1 MLYIN
6 NINLD
11 MQEKPNVLQVIPTL
25 NISGAEQGCFDVA
38 NFLINNKLKSHIA
51 TSAGYRIEQ
60 LENSGTLINKIPVH
74 SKNPIII
81 LINAFRLI
89 KIIKKN
95 EINIIH
101 ARSRAPAWSCY
112 LAAKLANIKF
122 ITTFHG
128 TYNFSNKIKKFYNSI
143 MIRSDYVIAISNF
156 IYSEI
161 RTKYLYTHQNV
172 SVILRG
178 VDINYFNPSLIDHNL
193 LKQQIDQYSL
203 RKNSIKIILPGRVSF
218 WKGHAIA
225 IEAMS
230 YLKEKI
236 NKDFELIFVG
246 PINNDKLKVNLLN
259 KINEFKLQDN
269 IKFVGSS
276 KKMNLIYSLADIVLS
291 CSTDPE
297 AFGRIPVEAQ
307 SMGKIIIAS
316 DHGGHKETVCEGISG
331 FLYDPNQP
339 QDLADAILKVL
350 VSEQYLDKSYQLKRR
365 NLIIENY
372 TVEKM
377 CQQTLEIYNKVL
389 VA

>member
-1 MLYIN
+1 
-6 NINLD
+6 
-11 MQEKPNVLQVIPTL
+11 
-25 NISGAEQGCFDVA
+25 
-38 NFLINNKLKSHIA
+38 
-51 TSAGYRIEQ
+51 
-60 LENSGTLINKIPVH
+60 
-74 SKNPIII
+74 
-81 LINAFRLI
+81 
-89 KIIKKN
+89 
-95 EINIIH
+95 
-101 ARSRAPAWSCY
+101 
-112 LAAKLANIKF
+112 
-122 ITTFHG
+122 
-128 TYNFSNKIKKFYNSI
+128 
-143 MIRSDYVIAISNF
+143 MIRSDYIIAISNF

-161 RTKYLYTHQNV
+161 QTKYLYTHQNV

-193 LKQQIDQYSL
+193 LKKQIDQYSL

-236 NKDFELIFVG
+236 NKDFELVFVG
-246 PINNDKLKVNLLN
+246 PINNDKLKENLLN

>member
-6 NINLD
+6 NTNLD

-60 LENSGTLINKIPVH
+60 LENSGILINKLPVH
-74 SKNPIII
+74 SKNPFII
-81 LINAFRLI
+81 LINAFRLL

-128 TYNFSNKIKKFYNSI
+128 TYNFSNRIKKFYNSI
-143 MIRSDYVIAISNF
+143 MIRSDYIIAISNF

-161 RTKYLYTHQNV
+161 RTKYLFTKENI
-172 SVILRG
+172 SIILRG
-178 VDINYFNPSLIDHNL
+178 VDINYFNPSLIDHYL
-193 LKQQIDQYSL
+193 LKQQMAQYAL
-203 RKNSIKIILPGRVSF
+203 RKNSIKIVLPGRISF

-230 YLKEKI
+230 HLKEKI
-236 NKDFELIFVG
+236 IGDFELIFVG
-246 PINNDKLKVNLLN
+246 PTNNDKLEEKLLK
-259 KINEFKLQDN
+259 KINEFKLENN

-276 KKMNLIYSLADIVLS
+276 KKMNLIYSMADIVLS

-297 AFGRIPVEAQ
+297 AFGRIPIEAQ
-307 SMGKIIIAS
+307 LMGKIIIAS
-316 DHGGHKETVCEGISG
+316 DHGGHKETVCDGVSG
-331 FLYDPNQP
+331 FLYAPYESQE
-339 QDLADAILKVL
+339 LANAILKAL
-350 VSEQYLDKSYQLKRR
+350 ASEQYLDKSYQLKRR

-377 CQQTLEIYNKVL
+377 CQQTLEVYNKVL
-389 VA
+389 LT